1 MSEIQSFREGCQT
14 SMTQSLIE
22 KGYSGYMVHQVIS
35 YMSFLAKSELT
46 LTVKC
51 FSAFLPLLTPKTI
64 CVVGQE
70 ILDRHLYFKRSQA
83 LADELRKL
91 INIHEGII
99 SKSSIKDHLTTQK
112 QIREFSTAG
121 LMEDSFKQF
130 IDEIDTFQEACPKSV
145 TDSLTRL
152 GFSKNEI
159 ARYSSNMRLFRCGQ
173 KEMTVDCLLFLEPL
187 LSKQLFCRIG
197 KELLRTEQ
205 RTSPNDTDVQTLR
218 QIIQDHEPGYALE
231 HKRYRRALTKYY
243 LSKAWAV
250 NG

>member
-1 MSEIQSFREGCQT
+1 
-14 SMTQSLIE
+14 MTQSLIE
-22 KGYSGYMVHQVIS
+22 KGYSGYMVRQVIS

-99 SKSSIKDHLTTQK
+99 SKSSFKDHLTTQK
-112 QIREFSTAG
+112 QIREFPTAG

-145 TDSLTRL
+145 TV
-152 GFSKNEI
+152 
-159 ARYSSNMRLFRCGQ
+159 YS
-173 KEMTVDCLLFLEPL
+173 
-187 LSKQLFCRIG
+187 
-197 KELLRTEQ
+197 
-205 RTSPNDTDVQTLR
+205 DVV
-218 QIIQDHEPGYALE
+218 
-231 HKRYRRALTKYY
+231 KRK
-243 LSKAWAV
+243 
-250 NG
+250 

>member
-1 MSEIQSFREGCQT
+1 
-14 SMTQSLIE
+14 MTQSLIE
-22 KGYSGYMVHQVIS
+22 KGYSGYMVRQVIS

-99 SKSSIKDHLTTQK
+99 SKSSFKDHLTTQK
-112 QIREFSTAG
+112 QIREFPTAG

-159 ARYSSNMRLFRCGQ
+159 ARYS
-173 KEMTVDCLLFLEPL
+173 
-187 LSKQLFCRIG
+187 
-197 KELLRTEQ
+197 ELHPK
-205 RTSPNDTDVQTLR
+205 S
-218 QIIQDHEPGYALE
+218 
-231 HKRYRRALTKYY
+231 
-243 LSKAWAV
+243 
-250 NG
+250 

>member
-22 KGYSGYMVHQVIS
+22 KGYSGYMVRQVIS

-91 INIHEGII
+91 INIHKGII
-99 SKSSIKDHLTTQK
+99 SKSSFKDYLTTQK

-121 LMEDSFKQF
+121 LIEDSFKQF

-159 ARYSSNMRLFRCGQ
+159 DRYDSG
-173 KEMTVDCLLFLEPL
+173 
-187 LSKQLFCRIG
+187 LSIVF
-197 KELLRTEQ
+197 
-205 RTSPNDTDVQTLR
+205 RTSL
-218 QIIQDHEPGYALE
+218 I
-231 HKRYRRALTKYY
+231 
-243 LSKAWAV
+243 
-250 NG
+250 